1 MDFLSKVLTLMTGL
15 ISNRAEKKP
24 AQQPTKTEIK
34 MLKQYDVVTSSGK
47 YKDRLMSKELTDDVL
62 RNIDKLCIALNSA
75 FSELGL
81 AFPKVSS
88 GFRTSAANGAAGG
101 AKKSLH
107 MQGLACDFEDV
118 DGKLDAAL
126 SANPEVLRKYGLFLE
141 DPAATPSWSHVDM
154 GQRADRPSRIFKP

>member
-1 MDFLSKVLTLMTGL
+1 
-15 ISNRAEKKP
+15 
-24 AQQPTKTEIK
+24 

-47 YKDRLMSKELTDDVL
+47 YKNRLLSKELTDEVL
-62 RNIDKLCIALNSA
+62 KNIDKLCLAINAAFAEIGIAA
-75 FSELGL
+75 
-81 AFPKVSS
+81 PKVSS
-88 GFRTSAANGAAGG
+88 GFRTAAANGAAGG

-126 SANPEVLRKYGLFLE
+126 SARPEILRKHGLFLE
-141 DPAATPSWSHVDM
+141 DPAATPSWSHVDL